1 MTQPWSHCLPE
12 SRGPLR
18 TTHCPYYLLSRSP
31 LSKPVVKTT
40 RKSILL
46 SRPVLKSTRSQLW
59 SCRFRLPLP
68 SLCHSPQSAST
79 FQQPERHESL
89 NEPIRFDNARNNN
102 RTTEAGK
109 KKEAA
114 HEWSTVWERGR
125 AAEGK
130 KKRTVMA
137 CEKPPPTIGNVIVA
151 AIVDADNSR
160 AALPLSPDPG
170 IWLAQ

>member
-109 KKEAA
+109 KKKQLMNGARFG
-114 HEWSTVWERGR
+114 S
-125 AAEGK
+125 EGG